1 MQNWFVFNM
10 VSSLSVAPAAAL
22 GIYHLRRIATRFIP
36 FVIITWLG
44 LLSELVSLY
53 CIFLNGSNACT
64 SNVYVLV
71 EFLLFVWLFYR
82 WQYQATKLVYI
93 VMVVVGLVVWLID
106 NILVNTLNQFN
117 AGFRV
122 FYAFVIVVFSIQKA
136 KDIVGH
142 ESRLLTKHS
151 QFWLCMAFILFYS
164 FKAFLESFYLFDI
177 GASRTFFIR
186 LFFVMQ
192 LVNLFTNIIFAIV
205 YLWMP
210 KKQDFLLQY

>member
-1 MQNWFVFNM
+1 MQNGFVFNM
-10 VSSLSVAPAAAL
+10 VSCLSVAPAAVIGL
-22 GIYHLRRIATRFIP
+22 YHLRRIATCFIP

-44 LLSELVSLY
+44 LLNELLSLY

-71 EFLLFVWLFYR
+71 EFLLFIWLFYR
-82 WQYQATKLVYI
+82 WQYQASNFRFI
-93 VMVVVGLVVWLID
+93 VIIVVGLLVWLID
-106 NILVNTLNQFN
+106 NIWANTLNQFN

-177 GASRTFFIR
+177 GAGRDFFIH
-186 LFFVMQ
+186 LFLVMQ

-210 KKQDFLLQY
+210 KRQEFLLQY